1 MANKMAE
8 VAKLLGVE
16 LNEDFEVED
25 TIYGTKY
32 TTRVSH
38 IGLENYH
45 NNGCCGGG
53 IWITNNAMLRELLVG
68 SVGVRILRKP
78 WKPKSRETYW
88 TYNLN
93 YFDVVESCWSDW
105 AQEFAMLKCGAVFRT
120 REEAVAARERVYK
133 ELTGKE
139 WRET

>member
-68 SVGVRILRKP
+68 RMGMRIVKKP
-78 WKPKSRETYW
+78 WKPKEEDGYW
-88 TYNLN
+88 TYTG
-93 YFDVVESCWSDW
+93 C
-105 AQEFAMLKCGAVFRT
+105 EFGICRCLWCNRAIDYARHKSGMLFRT
-120 REEAVAARERVYK
+120 EAEAIEARPRIYK
-133 ELTGKE
+133 ELIGKE
-139 WRET
+139 WEDG